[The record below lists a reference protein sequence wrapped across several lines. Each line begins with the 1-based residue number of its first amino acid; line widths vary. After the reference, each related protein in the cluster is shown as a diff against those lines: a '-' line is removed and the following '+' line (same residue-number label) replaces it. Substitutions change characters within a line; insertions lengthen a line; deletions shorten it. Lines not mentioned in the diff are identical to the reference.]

1 MEEAAIDG
9 HPVARDAVGI
19 MEMRMGNQDRAMK
32 HFTIAATLGHDGAM
46 DSLRMGHALG
56 GVRKEDVD
64 IALGAYQAAVD
75 ATKSPQRDIAEK
87 YLAEFEEFQEM
98 S

>member
-9 HPVARDAVGI
+9 HPVARDAVGV
-19 MEMRMGNQDRAMK
+19 MEMRMGNEDRAVK
-32 HFTIAATLGHDGAM
+32 HFIIAATLGHDGAM
-46 DSLRMGHALG
+46 DGLRQGHALG
-56 GVRKEDVD
+56 RVRKEDVD

-75 ATKSPQRDIAEK
+75 ATKSPQRDLAET
-87 YLAEFEEFQEM
+87 YLAEFEEFLEM